1 MIMRLSYL
9 KKFGLKGCAFLAKG
23 RLERYKKNV
32 YSEIKPLPALTAEP
46 FIAVVICGEDNR
58 DRTLRSL
65 EGQSYTNFKI
75 TDNPSGELTAFIKS
89 GDELKK
95 NALYLMLEKL
105 LRENADA
112 VYCDEDNFFKPDF
125 SPNTLDSCD
134 YIRSFIIKTEYAE
147 ECDFKSIKTVH
158 CDRVLIKS
166 DRQLEPRNE
175 QIAHTDGSVSIIIPS
190 KDNYEALKSCVESIR
205 RKAGGG
211 FEIIVVDNGSEEK
224 TADKCRALADKYIY
238 EKRAFN
244 FSYMCNRGAAAA
256 EGRFLLFLND
266 DTEVITNDWL
276 AVMKYYAAKEKS
288 GAVGAKLYYPNSKI
302 IQHCG
307 VINIQPG
314 PAHALLGLDE
324 EDKGQGTVPCL
335 GSVFRPYCPSFAPR
349 QRTVPCPACSGV
361 WNYTAVTAACLMV
374 EKSKFIGFDES
385 FKVAYNDVELCI
397 RLLKAGLYNMVV
409 NDVALYHYESLS
421 RGDDR
426 LDREKLKRLALERE
440 HLFDLHP
447 DYAGRDDYYNYNL
460 SPYRADFAQRFYP
473 AFKSRCRVL
482 DKVKAGEFRHKIE
495 YTISGDRVK
504 ISGYAFKRGGG
515 CVYVLLERDGKIYRF
530 DTVREMRTDCEALY
544 GRDALLGGF
553 CLVLDCTALP
563 EGEYRVGLMLGG
575 KAVFEALTVKFIK
588 SV

>member
-23 RLERYKKNV
+23 RLEKFKKNIHTDM
-32 YSEIKPLPALTAEP
+32 ERLPALSAEP
-46 FIAVVICGEDNR
+46 FTAVVICGEENR
-58 DRTLRSL
+58 DRTVRSL

-75 TDNPSGELTAFIKS
+75 TDTPSGELTAFIKS
-89 GDELKK
+89 GDILDK

-125 SPNTLDSCD
+125 SPDTLDSCD
-134 YIRSFIIKTEYAE
+134 YIRSFIIKTEYAK
-147 ECDFKSIKTVH
+147 ECNFRSIKTVH

-166 DRQLEPRNE
+166 DRELEFHNE
-175 QIAHTDGSVSIIIPS
+175 KIAHTDGMVSIIIPS
-190 KDNYEALKSCVESIR
+190 KDNYEVLKNCVESIR
-205 RKAGGG
+205 HKTDGG

-244 FSYMCNRGAAAA
+244 FSYMCNRGAEAAG
-256 EGRFLLFLND
+256 GRFLLFLND
-266 DTEVITNDWL
+266 DTEVITADWL
-276 AVMKYYAAKEKS
+276 DVMKHYAAKEKS

-314 PAHALLGLDE
+314 PAHAFLGLDD
-324 EDKGQGTVPCL
+324 EDML
-335 GSVFRPYCPSFAPR
+335 
-349 QRTVPCPACSGV
+349 ACGRNRGV
-361 WNYTAVTAACLMV
+361 WNYTAVTAACLMI
-374 EKSKFIGFDES
+374 EKCKFSGFDES

-409 NDVALYHYESLS
+409 NAAALYHYESLS

-460 SPYRADFAQRFYP
+460 SPYRADFVQRFYP
-473 AFKSRCRVL
+473 AFESRYRVL
-482 DKVKAGEFRHKIE
+482 DKVKTGEFRHKIE
-495 YTISGDRVK
+495 YAISGDRVK

-515 CVYVLLERDGKIYRF
+515 YVYVLLERDGRIYRF

-553 CLVLDCTALP
+553 CLTLDCTALP
-563 EGEYRVGLMLGG
+563 EGEYLVGLMLGG
-575 KAVFEALTVKFIK
+575 KAVFEDLMVKFIK

>member
-1 MIMRLSYL
+1 MNYL
-9 KKFGLKGCAFLAKG
+9 KKFGLKGFMHLALK
-23 RLERYKKNV
+23 RLERYRKNV
-32 YSEIKPLPALTAEP
+32 YSEIKPLPALTAKP
-46 FIAVVICGEDNR
+46 FVAVVICGEDNR
-58 DRTLRSL
+58 DRTVRSL

-75 TDNPSGELTAFIKS
+75 TDTPSGELTAFIKS
-89 GDELKK
+89 GDILDK

-125 SPNTLDSCD
+125 SPDTLDSCD
-134 YIRSFIIKTEYAE
+134 YIRSFIIKTEYAR

-166 DRQLEPRNE
+166 DRELEFHNE
-175 QIAHTDGSVSIIIPS
+175 KITHTDGMVSIIIPS
-190 KDNYEALKSCVESIR
+190 KDNYEVLKNCVESIR
-205 RKAGGG
+205 RKTDGG

-244 FSYMCNRGAAAA
+244 FSYMCNRGAEAA

-266 DTEVITNDWL
+266 DTEVITADWL
-276 AVMKYYAAKEKS
+276 DVMKHYAAKEKS

-314 PAHALLGLDE
+314 PAHAFLGLDD
-324 EDKGQGTVPCL
+324 EDM
-335 GSVFRPYCPSFAPR
+335 FACGR
-349 QRTVPCPACSGV
+349 NRGV
-361 WNYTAVTAACLMV
+361 WNYTAVTAACLMI

-409 NDVALYHYESLS
+409 NAAALYHYESLS

-473 AFKSRCRVL
+473 VFKSRYRVL
-482 DKVKAGEFRHKIE
+482 DKVKTGEFRHKIE
-495 YTISGDRVK
+495 YAISGDRVK

-515 CVYVLLERDGKIYRF
+515 YVYVLLERDGRIYRF

-553 CLVLDCTALP
+553 CLTLDCTALP

-575 KAVFEALTVKFIK
+575 KAVFEDLTVKFIK